1 MSLPVDLARASAV
14 LNMGLLL
21 ALAFVWGR
29 NYLQIRSK
37 QTLGTLV
44 FAVVLFGE
52 NALALYYYLTTASI
66 LPVAAM
72 RAMMFLSLLESVALL
87 FLVYVTYD

>member
-1 MSLPVDLARASAV
+1 MSLQIDLARASAV
-14 LNMGLLL
+14 LNLGLLL

-44 FAVVLFGE
+44 FSVVLFGE
-52 NALALYYYLTTASI
+52 NALALYYYLTTAAA
-66 LPVAAM
+66 LPAAAM
-72 RAMMFLSLLESVALL
+72 QAMMFLSILESIALL

>member
-1 MSLPVDLARASAV
+1 MSLQVDLARASAV
-14 LNMGLLL
+14 LNLGLLL
-21 ALAFVWGR
+21 ALAYVWGR

-52 NALALYYYLTTASI
+52 NALALYYYLTAAAA
-66 LPVAAM
+66 LPAAAM
-72 RAMMFLSLLESVALL
+72 EAMMFLSVLESVALV

>member
-1 MSLPVDLARASAV
+1 MSLAVDLARVSAV
-14 LNMGLLL
+14 LNLGLLL
-21 ALAFVWGR
+21 ALAYVWGS

-44 FAVVLFGE
+44 FVAFLFGE
-52 NALALYYYLTTASI
+52 NALALYYYFTAVS
-66 LPVAAM
+66 LPAAAM
-72 RAMMFLSLLESVALL
+72 QAMMFLSVLETLGLA